1 MKFFGKID
9 HNQHGNIS
17 AQKPAWAMQSSIEDL
32 EENINA
38 KKIALEA
45 GHVPYDSIPA
55 TKEELKKEEIKLKEI
70 MESQPKFKD
79 INEENAAYK
88 IYKEMSD
95 KIQETM
101 FTRSEMKLGTVDA
114 HEEARRMVDP
124 IIKLTKEQAELARE
138 NNIKVIEKPGGLYTS
153 RDGATQLWKLI
164 GYYFSEKTNVETLR
178 KDKATSRTGA

>member
-17 AQKPAWAMQSSIEDL
+17 SQKPAWAMQTLVEDL

-38 KKIALEA
+38 KRIALEL
-45 GHVPYDSIPA
+45 GHVPYDSIPG
-55 TKEELKKEEIKLKEI
+55 TKEELKKAEAKLRQILESRPQFKE
-70 MESQPKFKD
+70 
-79 INEENAAYK
+79 NEENSIHK
-88 IYKEMSD
+88 MCKEMSE

-101 FTRSEMKLGTVDA
+101 FTRSEMKMGTVDA

-124 IIKLTKEQAELARE
+124 IVKLTKEQADLAKE
-138 NNIKVIEKPGGLYTS
+138 NNIKVFEKPGGLYAS

-164 GYYFSEKTNVETLR
+164 RYYFGENANVETLR
-178 KDKATSRTGA
+178 KDKATSLTGA